1 MYIITSAISGTV
13 GLVFLVIWIA
23 LLVVTLLNLIS
34 SKKLDRNTKA
44 LWFAVI
50 VVVPI
55 LGSLTYWFWLSVR
68 RVEN

>member
-1 MYIITSAISGTV
+1 MYMITSAISGTV
-13 GLVFLVIWIA
+13 GMVFLVIWIV
-23 LLVVTLLNLIS
+23 LLVTTLFNMIGN
-34 SKKLDRNTKA
+34 KRFDKNTKV

-55 LGSLTYWFWLSVR
+55 LGSLIYWFWLSVR

>member
-34 SKKLDRNTKA
+34 SKKLDRNTKV